1 MTPRPSPIAALLA
14 AYKSG
19 HTNPADQLQTALTR
33 VNGNASRNTYLALDP
48 AWTLSEAQR
57 QIERAASAEHSLPS
71 TVCLFL
77 LKIVSTLQD
86 FRQAA
91 ARNFMRAISKRHQQ
105 TPGGQTSAP
114 CGAIITGKT
123 HLHQLA
129 YGITGENRDYGDC
142 LQPADPTLL
151 TGGSSSGAAASI
163 QEGSALAAIG
173 TDTGGSVRA
182 PAALCGLAGY
192 RSSWASATGPEA
204 IISRPPSIPSAGYAA
219 ISATSHFSPSHFSTC
234 SRKNRLPQ
242 SPASAC
248 SPARSSK
255 PAIHSPANDDP
266 LARPHS

>member
-1 MTPRPSPIAALLA
+1 MATPAATLTSRSIPPGPSAKRSARSNA
-14 AYKSG
+14 
-19 HTNPADQLQTALTR
+19 QLQ
-33 VNGNASRNTYLALDP
+33 RNTLY
-48 AWTLSEAQR
+48 
-57 QIERAASAEHSLPS
+57 PS

-105 TPGGQTSAP
+105 TPGWPNVCAVRVQSSPARPISISWRTASLEKIAITATAFSPPIQPSSPEAHRVALPRPSRKVPRSPLSAP
-114 CGAIITGKT
+114 I
-123 HLHQLA
+123 Q
-129 YGITGENRDYGDC
+129 
-142 LQPADPTLL
+142 
-151 TGGSSSGAAASI
+151 AA
-163 QEGSALAAIG
+163 QSALPPR
-173 TDTGGSVRA
+173 SVDSLATA
-182 PAALCGLAGY
+182 PP
-192 RSSWASATGPEA
+192 WASATGPEA

-255 PAIHSPANDDP
+255 PAIPQSCE
-266 LARPHS
+266 R